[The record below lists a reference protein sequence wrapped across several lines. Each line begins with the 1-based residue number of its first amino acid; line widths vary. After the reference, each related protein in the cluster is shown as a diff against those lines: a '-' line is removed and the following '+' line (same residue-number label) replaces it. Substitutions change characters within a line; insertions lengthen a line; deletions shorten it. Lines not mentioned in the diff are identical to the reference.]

1 MSRGFRPP
9 NLAVL
14 GAVVL
19 VAWPNAEPDGTPKE
33 DENGVDGAGVATPN
47 PLPPKELID
56 ELTPD
61 PNTLPNGVLEEGRA
75 AGAVPKG
82 DFVSP
87 PTIPKGDFV
96 SSPRIPKVDAL
107 LDARAG
113 KAIDANAG
121 VDANDE
127 AMFPKP
133 NEVAVDEAEDIAG
146 ETLSPNNGFEVLY
159 LFASLAN
166 NSCSRPYLYCVI
178 KAGKCMEGSVV

>member
-1 MSRGFRPP
+1 M
-9 NLAVL
+9 
-14 GAVVL
+14 L

-82 DFVSP
+82 DFVS
-87 PTIPKGDFV
+87 
-96 SSPRIPKVDAL
+96 SPRIPKVDAL

-113 KAIDANAG
+113 KAIDADAG